1 MTRRPRVRRAPVPP
15 PTGTPGGA
23 APPLRRGPQRE
34 HWRVDAGEADIAT
47 LDIPGAL
54 GRTRRFEVDV
64 RFVVRAPLDVRD
76 AWLELTVELDGR
88 RQWQRRIATA
98 LPGETD
104 SLDYRCGIELPPGP
118 GVRVRAMTA
127 VRGPQRRQLV
137 IEAEEQ
143 ADTPPADSEAAA

>member
-1 MTRRPRVRRAPVPP
+1 MATTPPNRAS
-15 PTGTPGGA
+15 A
-23 APPLRRGPQRE
+23 RLER
-34 HWRVDAGEADIAT
+34 WRIDAGEADVAT

-98 LPGETD
+98 LPGETE
-104 SLDYRCGIELPPGP
+104 SLDYRCGVQLPPGP
-118 GVRVRAMTA
+118 GLRVRALTA
-127 VRGPQRRQLV
+127 VHGAQRRQLV

-143 ADTPPADSEAAA
+143 ADEPPGHAEAGA

>member
-1 MTRRPRVRRAPVPP
+1 MPTRSRHRRAP
-15 PTGTPGGA
+15 
-23 APPLRRGPQRE
+23 APSPAVRRTSTLER
-34 HWRVDAGEADIAT
+34 WRTDAGEADIAT

-54 GRTRRFEVDV
+54 GRTRRFEIDV

-104 SLDYRCGIELPPGP
+104 SLDYRCGVELPPGP
-118 GVRVRAMTA
+118 GLRVRALTA
-127 VRGPQRRQLV
+127 VRSAQRRQLV

-143 ADTPPADSEAAA
+143 GGDDGGGA